1 MNRDVLISDEQ
12 QRWRDIIAMIEV
24 EGGTFN
30 MGNPEPHDEAS
41 MQEAPVHQVTLS
53 SYKIGKFP
61 ITQAQ
66 WKAVMGTNP
75 SYYQENSDNCPVE
88 NISWQDAV
96 LFSKE

>member
-12 QRWRDIIAMIEV
+12 QRWRVIIAMIEV

-53 SYKIGKFP
+53 SYKIG
-61 ITQAQ
+61 
-66 WKAVMGTNP
+66 
-75 SYYQENSDNCPVE
+75 
-88 NISWQDAV
+88 
-96 LFSKE
+96 